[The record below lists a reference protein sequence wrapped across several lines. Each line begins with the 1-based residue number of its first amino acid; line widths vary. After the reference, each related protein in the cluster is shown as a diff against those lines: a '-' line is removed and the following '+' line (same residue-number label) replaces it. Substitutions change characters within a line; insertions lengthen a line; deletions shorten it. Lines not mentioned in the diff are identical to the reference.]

1 MHKGYKNVDPRAI
14 KEDAKAVVSSNFER
28 QIQGR
33 INEYRKQGLD
43 DDEILAM
50 LFDEC
55 SRPKSKEVT
64 KQKVKTKTFTYNSD
78 IFKK

>member
-1 MHKGYKNVDPRAI
+1 MHKGYKNVDPRAM

>member
-1 MHKGYKNVDPRAI
+1 MHKGYKNVDPRAM

-64 KQKVKTKTFTYNSD
+64 KQKTKTFTYNSD